1 MSVSVK
7 YRPTDLKYSNKMYF
21 AGDGHLGVEL
31 GELCFDVV
39 TEDQAGQRPLKAM
52 STADTG

>member
-1 MSVSVK
+1 
-7 YRPTDLKYSNKMYF
+7 MYL
-21 AGDGHLGVEL
+21 AGDDHLGVEL